1 MGRGTYTDIPRHLNA
16 AMRIVRLRL
25 LDRPWSLRRPFDRL
39 AVESVLYQIF
49 LVATG
54 SWSNPCQMDDHF
66 DDKFWLEAEQLLAKS
81 NLYPGRSISFNSPVI
96 GVPLAL
102 FRVVLSLKRIYQNP
116 EQFDQET
123 MEALRSEVEEWEG
136 VVLSEGELDSPDE
149 HQNCHPGIYRD
160 AGYLYILVSSLLM
173 DQISVGHWAPG
184 APTVAPPDSWQLK
197 KAKEIL
203 RGRQDDPEW
212 SRCFIGNWP
221 VYSLG
226 FFLEEDD
233 IDLIRRDMHNRWMAV
248 KFSQISRF
256 RDDLEVTWA
265 ARGYGFDASVYS
277 KSLAIVAPSSV
288 RRTWMDLQD

>member
-1 MGRGTYTDIPRHLNA
+1 MGRGTYSDIPRHLNA

-25 LDRPWSLRRPFDRL
+25 LERPWSLSRPFDRL

-54 SWSNPCQMDDHF
+54 SWTDPRQMDHHF
-66 DDKFWLEAEQLLAKS
+66 DHDFWLEAEQLLAKS

-102 FRVVLSLKRIYQNP
+102 FRVVLSLKRLYQNP
-116 EQFDQET
+116 SQHDHDAL
-123 MEALRSEVEEWEG
+123 EALRSEVEKWEG
-136 VVLSEGELDSPDE
+136 VVLSEGEIDSPDE
-149 HQNCHPGIYRD
+149 YQNCNPGIYRD

-173 DQISVGHWAPG
+173 DQISVGDWIPG
-184 APTVAPPDSWQLK
+184 APMVAPPDSWQLK

-203 RGRQDDPEW
+203 RGRQDDIEW
-212 SRCFIGNWP
+212 ARCFIGNWP

-226 FFLEEDD
+226 FFLDEPD
-233 IDLIRRDMHNRWMAV
+233 IELIRADLHHRWMAV

-256 RDDLEVTWA
+256 RDDLETTWA
-265 ARGYGFDASVYS
+265 ARGYGFSPSACFE
-277 KSLAIVAPSSV
+277 SLAVITPTWL
-288 RRTWMDLQD
+288 RRSWMDLED